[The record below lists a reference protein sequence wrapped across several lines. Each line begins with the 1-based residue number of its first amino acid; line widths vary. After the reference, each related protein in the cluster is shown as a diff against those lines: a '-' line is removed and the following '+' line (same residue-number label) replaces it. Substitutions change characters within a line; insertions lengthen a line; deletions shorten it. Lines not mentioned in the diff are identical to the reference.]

1 MRAFFSNSQSESLIN
16 AFGENLVIVQD
27 GKSLTIKAIFEQDEI
42 FFEDTQ
48 TTIAYFSAKSGI
60 KLYSTFKID
69 NEEYSVNRIDDDLS
83 GISNYYYIKK
93 VDLEED
99 I

>member
-1 MRAFFSNSQSESLIN
+1 MRAFQSTQCDVFLN

-48 TTIAYFSAKSGI
+48 STMSYFSAKSGI
-60 KLYSTFKID
+60 KLHSSFKID
-69 NEEYSVNRIDDDLS
+69 NEEYSVNRIEDDLS

>member
-60 KLYSTFKID
+60 KLHSSFKID

>member
-1 MRAFFSNSQSESLIN
+1 MRAFKNTQCDVFLN

-48 TTIAYFSAKSGI
+48 TTIAYFSANSGI
-60 KLYSTFKID
+60 KLHSSFKID

>member
-1 MRAFFSNSQSESLIN
+1 MRAFQSTQCDVFLN

-48 TTIAYFSAKSGI
+48 STMAYFSAKSGI
-60 KLYSTFKID
+60 KLHSSFKID
-69 NEEYSVNRIDDDLS
+69 NEEYSVNRIEDDLS